1 MSRQP
6 QRRNALATSIALA
19 LAAWPAVTPHAASCT
34 WLPTSGNWG
43 AAANWSCG
51 IVPGAADDA
60 TIALTRTVTIDTAQ
74 AIRNLGNA
82 GTLNLD
88 AFLLSLAGGGG
99 TTNTGTINVGGASTA
114 ALQMNGGHNITN
126 TGGLISIG
134 NGSSLNQFGG
144 TIAGGTIGTSGTGA
158 LTVFNSSA
166 NFLSGVT
173 LNGLMDMSSNP
184 GSRQRVTGGI
194 TLGGTGVVTINGN
207 SILSFEGTQTIA
219 GNGTFVFGST
229 GGGNRFD
236 LDGTGTTTLAAGST
250 IRGHSG
256 TIGQEINIGGTQV
269 LQNLGLIS
277 ADTSG
282 GTISFTGSTVDNRS
296 ILEARN
302 SGTLVLNTDV
312 AQTASG
318 VIHADTAGVVLHN
331 GSRITG
337 GTITT
342 AGGGVLRASGSS
354 TSFLDAVT
362 LSGTLDLAGGGRE
375 RVANG
380 MTLSGGTININNN
393 GILSFEGNGT
403 LGGSGTIVFGATGAG
418 NRLDLDGNGTTT
430 FGPNVVVRGQNGTIG
445 QEINIG
451 GTQTLVNNGMISA
464 DTAGGTISIM
474 QSAVT
479 NNGTLEARNGGT
491 LVLSSNVAGGA
502 TGQIFAGPGS
512 QVIQNGVTISG
523 IVNSSGTGLFT
534 ANSDFRNRLDN
545 VTLNGVLDMTGGGRE
560 RVSGGGLA
568 LNGQININNNAIL
581 SFEGDGT
588 LGGSGT
594 IIFGATGAGNRLD
607 LDGNGT
613 TTFGPNVVV
622 RGQNGTIGQEINI
635 SGTQTLVNNGLISAD
650 AAGGTISIMQSAV
663 TNNGTL
669 EARNGGTLAL
679 RSNVT
684 QSGTGTIL
692 GDGGVVTLEGVRVT
706 GGTIASGGTGAVRPN
721 GSGANYLD
729 ATRITGTLDMGG
741 GARERVNNGLVV
753 DGLINL
759 NGNGIL
765 SFEDTQTV
773 SGSGAIVLGSTGGGN
788 RIDLDGNGT
797 TTFGANVTVR
807 GHSGTIGQQINIA
820 GTQTLVNLGTIH
832 ADSGG
837 AISLVDSAVVNHGLL
852 RASSGS
858 LNFGVNVSGTGT
870 LQSDPGGTI
879 NLANGGNAQGRLA
892 MGAAGSA
899 IHVGNGNLT
908 ISNDYTN
915 IGAGSGNSFNR
926 RAGVT
931 GTGQVVAGGDAAQVI
946 TGGSVTGGTTTS
958 ATLTI
963 GAVRVGTPTTFNYQV
978 ANAGTTGP
986 TLRGA
991 IQTSVNGGN
1000 LTDPRLSG
1008 SGVTASNYNAG
1019 APGGSSGDLAVTFAT
1034 ATPGAIAPLTGQVL
1048 NLRSNFENIPD
1059 QKLNIVVGAGAG
1071 AYVPA
1076 TGDATAPV
1084 TLPNQ
1089 RVGGTAST
1097 TLTVTN
1103 TASGPGGFVEDLKA
1117 LVSSVTGFVTGS
1129 GTIVN
1134 RQAGTSGTGSG
1145 AITVGVDTT
1154 AAGNRSGTVNLQY
1167 RSQGTVAGAAI
1178 PGLAEITAGTQG
1190 VGVSGNVY
1198 QPATGQIVTA
1208 PLNFGTV
1215 QVGQVVS
1222 QPLVIGNIATGAGGY
1237 VEDLNAAFGS
1247 ATDTRILGAGSI
1259 AGVRGGTTSTTTGT
1273 GAMTVSVDTSAVG
1286 SVAGSIRVNYT
1297 SAGAVAGV
1305 SNGLGLLAR
1314 GGEDYAVT
1322 GNIEATVIATA
1333 KPVTNGIL
1341 SPSAVTV
1348 NLGNLRIGT
1357 ATSQSLS
1364 VLNQAVGGDQA
1375 QLKGTISGTGAPV
1388 TTAGSITALLPG
1400 ATSTAMSIGVSGAA
1414 PAGPI
1419 GGGATISWISDASN
1433 IGGCGTTCELGL
1445 PSQAVN
1451 LAGAVYRLAQ
1461 PQISTGTV
1469 TIAARVGDAVAASRP
1484 VTLTNVSPDIYTE
1497 GLKAT
1502 VSGASGNAQHN
1513 GGSIANL
1520 AAGGTDATSIRVGLA
1535 STATPGAG
1543 SGSVQLAFVS
1553 TGAGTTGAPDI
1564 AATTPTGMIDVQS
1577 RVYTPATGSATG
1589 RTVDFGTVRVGDT
1602 VAARNVTVTNT
1613 AAATALNDT
1622 LRADLSTIGG
1632 PVIQGGSPITGLG
1645 AGAAAAFSVGLNTTA
1660 AGLVDRSGTIGYLSQ
1675 NPDMADASG
1684 GADEGVRVLATI
1696 NNLANA
1702 DFDQLAGAGVLTQ
1715 SGTDYVLDLGTITL
1729 GGGLSVVLGL
1739 DNDVAGPADA
1749 LTGSFDLSGADDFGY
1764 TGWGPIATALAA
1776 GEGIGGLT
1784 INFTALGAHE
1794 DTIVFNGLG
1803 INPSDPTGLGQ
1814 VRRLLIR
1821 ANVVDGGG
1829 GPVPEPGTLVLILG
1843 AAAGALVARRRRE
1856 RTLTH

>member
-403 LGGSGTIVFGATGAG
+403 LGGSGTIV
-418 NRLDLDGNGTTT
+418 
-430 FGPNVVVRGQNGTIG
+430 
-445 QEINIG
+445 
-451 GTQTLVNNGMISA
+451 
-464 DTAGGTISIM
+464 
-474 QSAVT
+474 
-479 NNGTLEARNGGT
+479 
-491 LVLSSNVAGGA
+491 
-502 TGQIFAGPGS
+502 
-512 QVIQNGVTISG
+512 
-523 IVNSSGTGLFT
+523 
-534 ANSDFRNRLDN
+534 
-545 VTLNGVLDMTGGGRE
+545 
-560 RVSGGGLA
+560 
-568 LNGQININNNAIL
+568 
-581 SFEGDGT
+581 
-588 LGGSGT
+588 
-594 IIFGATGAGNRLD
+594 FGATGAGNRLD